1 MKIFEE
7 VVTVKLRES
16 FTRPLQSSTRTI
28 CTDKP
33 AYLDKKH
40 LSNDIRQYND
50 ERVRCGVS
58 GTDGLEIFLEGWINF
73 DIQQDRSFSDKICW
87 ARRFRIQVSGKT

>member
-16 FTRPLQSSTRTI
+16 FTRPLHSSTRTS
-28 CTDKP
+28 CTDMP
-33 AYLDKKH
+33 AYFDERH

-50 ERVRCGVS
+50 ERVRCRWNRWVRVIS
-58 GTDGLEIFLEGWINF
+58 
-73 DIQQDRSFSDKICW
+73 
-87 ARRFRIQVSGKT
+87 